1 MGTMKGVCKSRKWH
15 THHNHHPQGCIPIR
29 YAFTWSPCPRGP
41 GLTRTDG
48 LPTPSY
54 ASSFKS
60 LSELQDSLESSH
72 IHSLVIMWPPI
83 FCIFSLF
90 FFFSL
95 LKKLNNIW
103 PHAPAPPFCRQRYPS
118 CQMTVLHLIFTT
130 SQAEPFPMAAAKDQ
144 GYNPKDRHYDDILRS
159 QSLSHSGIM
168 N

>member
-15 THHNHHPQGCIPIR
+15 THHGHHPQGCIPIC
-29 YAFTWSPCPRGP
+29 YAVTWSPCPRGP
-41 GLTRTDG
+41 GLTWTHG
-48 LPTPSY
+48 LLTPSY

-72 IHSLVIMWPPI
+72 EHSLFLMWPPI
-83 FCIFSLF
+83 FCIFF
-90 FFFSL
+90 FLL
-95 LKKLNNIW
+95 LKKPNNIW
-103 PHAPAPPFCRQRYPS
+103 LRRSPQSFCRQKYPS
-118 CQMTVLHLIFTT
+118 CQMTALHVIFTA

-144 GYNPKDRHYDDILRS
+144 GYNPKDRHYDDILWS